1 MARILVVGSV
11 ARDEVIRL
19 GTPFHA
25 GTHMQDEWLG
35 ERLGGGASNTGV
47 ALARAGHETVIVSAT
62 GNDRVGRELL
72 AELTANGIDS
82 SQIITVEGTSTRSV
96 VMIDPEGER
105 TIVNLNRCQETK
117 PPARLLNVA
126 ADSLY
131 VRSWSP
137 DLGPLL
143 DAKMQSCRVI
153 AHMPPC
159 GDGVRPA
166 HILVASQSDLEAL
179 MLNEPFEAGRRVAGN
194 ALEWVI
200 VTRGENG
207 ATAYALDDH
216 LSVPAPKVK
225 AIDTTG
231 AGDAFAAGLI
241 HALVSGADM
250 NQALTTACAW
260 GAEATKWES
269 STLPIEA
276 IKSLV

>member
-19 GTPFHA
+19 DASFCA
-25 GTHMQDEWLG
+25 GTHMQGEWLG

-47 ALARAGHETVIVSAT
+47 ALARAGHETAIVSAI
-62 GNDRVGRELL
+62 GNDGAGQELL
-72 AELTANGIDS
+72 AELTANGIDT
-82 SQIITVEGTSTRSV
+82 SQIITVDGASTRSV

-117 PPARLLNVA
+117 PPIRFLNVA

-131 VRSWSP
+131 VRSWSL

-159 GDGVRPA
+159 GDGIRPA

-179 MLNEPFEAGRRVAGN
+179 MLNEPFEAGRRVAGS
-194 ALEWVI
+194 ALEWVVI
-200 VTRGENG
+200 TRGENG
-207 ATAYALDDH
+207 ATAYAHNDR

-225 AIDTTG
+225 ATDTTG

-241 HALVSGADM
+241 HALVSGANM
-250 NQALTTACAW
+250 NGALTAACAW
-260 GAEATKWES
+260 GAEATQWES
-269 STLPIEA
+269 SMLPIEA
-276 IKSLV
+276 IKNLV